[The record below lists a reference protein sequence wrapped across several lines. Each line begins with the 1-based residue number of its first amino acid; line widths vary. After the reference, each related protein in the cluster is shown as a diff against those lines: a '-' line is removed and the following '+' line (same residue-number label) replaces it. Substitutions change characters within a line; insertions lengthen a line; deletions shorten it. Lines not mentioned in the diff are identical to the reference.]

1 MGSPRSRG
9 EWKAVLIVIKE
20 YLGIDRKHRL
30 SDYMSN
36 VFVDVRGESYHSAI

>member
-1 MGSPRSRG
+1 M
-9 EWKAVLIVIKE
+9 LTVIKE

-30 SDYMSN
+30 SDYISK